1 MRRAEAEAVPTM
13 TNPSQGLHSSP
24 NPSTTMLQPE
34 QSLSLS
40 RLSSLLVQMRGLGG
54 EGVGELC
61 TPLSLGT
68 LNSISH
74 GPNTFPGSLQNHRTA
89 SDPGGMLL
97 LPPAQSIY
105 CIIVMRA

>member
-61 TPLSLGT
+61 TPSQPW
-68 LNSISH
+68 NSELYQPWSKH
-74 GPNTFPGSLQNHRTA
+74 FPR
-89 SDPGGMLL
+89 
-97 LPPAQSIY
+97 LPAKS
-105 CIIVMRA
+105 